1 MGCRRV
7 RRPTVANLVAR
18 RALRPV
24 LAFAAGTGSCGATA
38 PGPATATPLMH
49 VQGVALDASG
59 NLYLAVRDDH
69 TILRVTPGGTL
80 SVYAGNGSFGTPVAG
95 PPTSSPLGFLLDVTA
110 DLAGTLY
117 ITDSTRVQR
126 IGTATPSAP
135 RSLVVTP
142 GDGSAALSF
151 RAPITPGTSSV
162 TGYELST
169 DGGVT
174 WGALATS
181 SGAGATLTARI
192 QGLSAG
198 TSTNLLLRAVNGS
211 GGGET
216 SSAVALIP
224 APAVVITVPAAPAP
238 AILPTA
244 TKLLH
249 LWPW

>member
-1 MGCRRV
+1 M
-7 RRPTVANLVAR
+7 
-18 RALRPV
+18 
-24 LAFAAGTGSCGATA
+24 
-38 PGPATATPLMH
+38 
-49 VQGVALDASG
+49 
-59 NLYLAVRDDH
+59 
-69 TILRVTPGGTL
+69 
-80 SVYAGNGSFGTPVAG
+80 
-95 PPTSSPLGFLLDVTA
+95 TA

-126 IGTATPSAP
+126 IGTPTPSAP
-135 RSLVVTP
+135 RSLIVTP
-142 GDGSAALSF
+142 GDSSAALSF
-151 RAPITPGTSSV
+151 RAPITPGTSTV

-181 SGAGATLTARI
+181 PGAGATLTARI

-216 SSAVALIP
+216 SSGLALIP
-224 APAVVITVPAAPAP
+224 APAVVIAVPAAPAP

-244 TKLLH
+244 TPAIVPATIKVAVH
-249 LWPW
+249 LRLPAGCGHGCGPRSRRRRSSARAASIAAAQRPLPIVV